1 MVISINKADY
11 VEEYKI
17 KFLFSDN
24 VERLIDFSDFL
35 KNAKNPMAR
44 KYLDKKLFINS
55 SIDYGDIVW
64 NDYEMCFPIWDLH
77 KGKIKSDNK

>member
-11 VEEYKI
+11 VGEYKI
-17 KFLFSDN
+17 MFLFSDG

-35 KNAKNPMAR
+35 NNAGNPMAR
-44 KYLDKKLFINS
+44 KYLDKTMFMNF
-55 SIDYGDIVW
+55 SIEYGDIIW

-77 KGKIKSDNK
+77 EGKI